1 MTSLPYINNF
11 HEILHTRTKTHES
24 LIYDND
30 NDSAIHFYEELHTL
44 FITINCNLLSF
55 SRKNSRH
62 VINSAEKGGL
72 LNSVILVSG
81 WKWSKD
87 QAWRYLRFMRISV
100 YVYVLILSAITP
112 VFFCTTWLDTRL
124 WISKPRFLYSDV
136 LFMDF
141 YYYTNPIQWSHAVLH
156 TVI

>member
-1 MTSLPYINNF
+1 MKFCIHAQKHMNLSFMTTTTTVQFIF
-11 HEILHTRTKTHES
+11 TRSYTQ
-24 LIYDND
+24 
-30 NDSAIHFYEELHTL
+30 L

-112 VFFCTTWLDTRL
+112 VFFCTTRLDTQL